1 MIPISRRGQEILV
14 FTAIILLATFLRLY
28 RLDQLPPGLHYDEA
42 FKGVQARK
50 VIAGPERPI
59 FFNENFTE
67 EPMRIYSTAL
77 CFYFFGESTWSLRL
91 SSALA
96 GILTVAAVYAL
107 ARELFRSRW
116 AAALAGF
123 TLTILY
129 WHVNFSRLGME
140 PVLTPLMLTL
150 AILFLWRGFRHL
162 SPGPFGKTEKRGSA
176 LLDFALAGAFLGGTQ
191 YTYKAALFVPFLV
204 AIVIGVEMVV
214 QSGFWAR
221 YWRGIALGTLVAVL
235 VFAPL
240 GLYFVTH
247 WSEFIE
253 RPSTVVVTDS
263 GAPAML
269 DNVIRVAAMFFIR
282 GDENPRSNLPFRP
295 ALDPFLAIGFIAGVL
310 ACLVRLRRPESRWLL
325 LWLGVMV
332 LPSVL
337 TDFAPHF
344 GRSIGVTPAIALTV
358 AHGFGWLGE
367 RIRAPRSALT
377 ALLLLGLVTSSY
389 TTLHDYFDTW
399 GSRTGLFDSFDV
411 GYLSLAQKLRDRPG
425 NEAAYFSPVPAE
437 NYTMQFGLAGR
448 EARSFDGRKVLVL
461 PPPGAPASY
470 GIVTREDPRSMARLA
485 KIFPRGAVV
494 NSVSDFTGK
503 PYAAIFRA
511 EDAPQIAPQRL
522 VRARLGE
529 TIQLIGYDMA
539 REDGAIG
546 LTVYWGSIA
555 ETREDYTVFV
565 HLIGDTNA
573 NGGIN
578 PATRSPVWAQ
588 DDTRPGHDSYP
599 TTVWQAG
606 EVIIDEYRLVIPR
619 DVTRNEYQ
627 IEIGMYILKTGAR
640 VPMTDAAGAPME
652 NDRVLFERISLP

>member
-1 MIPISRRGQEILV
+1 MMHISRRGQEILV
-14 FTAIILLATFLRLY
+14 FTAIMLLATFLRLY

-50 VIAGPERPI
+50 VLAGPERPI

-116 AAALAGF
+116 AAALAG
-123 TLTILY
+123 LALAILY

-140 PVLTPLMLTL
+140 PILTPLMITLTF
-150 AILFLWRGFRHL
+150 LFLWRGFRHL
-162 SPGPFGKTEKRGSA
+162 SSEALKEGKKRRSGV
-176 LLDFALAGAFLGGTQ
+176 LDFALAGAFLGGTQ
-191 YTYKAALFVPFLV
+191 YTYKAALFAPFLV
-204 AIVIGVEMVV
+204 AIVIGVEIVI

-221 YWRGIALGTLVAVL
+221 YRRGLALFALLAVL

-263 GAPAML
+263 GAPTMF
-269 DNVIRVAAMFFIR
+269 DNTIRVAGMFFIR
-282 GDENPRSNLPFRP
+282 GDENPRSNLPLRP

-310 ACLVRLRRPESRWLL
+310 ACLVRLRRPASRLLL

-332 LPSVL
+332 LPSIL

-344 GRSIGVTPAIALTV
+344 GRSIGVTPAIALIVT
-358 AHGFGWLGE
+358 HGFKWIGE
-367 RIRAPRSALT
+367 RIRAPRPALV
-377 ALLLLGLVTSSY
+377 ALVLLGLATSSY
-389 TTLHDYFDTW
+389 STLHDYFDIW

-411 GYLSLAQKLRDRPG
+411 GYLALAQKLRDRPG
-425 NEAAYFSPVPAE
+425 NEAIYFSPVPAD
-437 NYTMQFGLAGR
+437 NYTMQFGLARR

-470 GIVTREDPRSMARLA
+470 GIVTREDPRSVTRLA
-485 KIFPRGAVV
+485 KIFPKGAVV
-494 NSVSDFTGK
+494 GSVSDFTGK
-503 PYAAIFRA
+503 PYATVFRGQ
-511 EDAPQIAPQRL
+511 DVPQITPQKI
-522 VRARLGE
+522 VRARLGD
-529 TIQLIGYDMA
+529 TIELIGYDLT
-539 REDGAIG
+539 RENGAIG
-546 LTVYWGSIA
+546 LTLYWGSIA

-565 HLIGDTNA
+565 HLIGNA
-573 NGGIN
+573 NADGGIN
-578 PATRSPVWAQ
+578 PATPSRVWAQ
-588 DDTRPGHDSYP
+588 DDARPGHDSYP
-599 TTVWQAG
+599 TVLWQAG
-606 EVIIDEYRLVIPR
+606 EVIVDDYRLVIPS

-627 IEIGMYILKTGAR
+627 IEVGMYILKTGAR
-640 VPMTDAAGAPME
+640 VPMTDALGAPME